1 MGNKGE
7 NTSLLRDQGKFMSP
21 PPSHYVHLTFTCI
34 KISIKNLLVITWN
47 AHEGR
52 NLINILN

>member
-21 PPSHYVHLTFTCI
+21 PSLSLCTFNI
-34 KISIKNLLVITWN
+34 YMYQD
-47 AHEGR
+47 
-52 NLINILN
+52 INQESAGDNMECT